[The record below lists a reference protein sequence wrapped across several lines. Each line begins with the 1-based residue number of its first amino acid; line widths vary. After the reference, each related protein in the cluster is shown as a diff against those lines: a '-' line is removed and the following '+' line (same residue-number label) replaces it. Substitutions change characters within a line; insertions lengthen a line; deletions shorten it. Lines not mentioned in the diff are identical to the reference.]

1 MLQTHTEHSFNIAR
15 KIDMPK
21 VIPAIIRQYYERL
34 DVSGYIGR
42 LKGGGEFIL
51 EAVFWPWRAWWKP

>member
-42 LKGGGEFIL
+42 LKGGG
-51 EAVFWPWRAWWKP
+51 